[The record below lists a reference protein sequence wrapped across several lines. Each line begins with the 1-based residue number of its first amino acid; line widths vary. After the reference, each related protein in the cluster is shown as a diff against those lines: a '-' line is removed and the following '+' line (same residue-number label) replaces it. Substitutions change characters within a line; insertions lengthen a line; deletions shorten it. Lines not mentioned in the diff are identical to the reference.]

1 MSNAFIDDAQEP
13 VKSSSMEAME
23 TANRIGISG
32 IGFANFRGQNT
43 ILKGGFLDNKSSTG
57 VGARSRAKFRPF
69 TGNSMTPGI
78 RPGAEQF
85 VGGKNIFG
93 QTTKRGRKM
102 EAKNAKALSLG
113 QPGKTGSFKRFRR
126 GNLTA
131 DPRAF
136 MRNPNLSGFGAHSA
150 GFASPN
156 AGGALASISNQG
168 AKLFG
173 KGKDAPL
180 FSGGIFSR
188 TGAVTKLER
197 RAARGRSTARGDL
210 NLARIAKMNAPGSLV
225 RAMPGAV
232 TNSNISPY
240 AGRAYA
246 GIVAPS
252 TLNAGRSLSYEAT
265 ALGGLVDKGAAGQA
279 LTVGERRYLTVGG
292 VSGTKSKSFMN
303 RLLMDGGGPEM
314 RTAMGTSGVKTFRTY
329 NDGALRGQTS
339 SGIRF
344 IQMTD
349 EAERVIRPLGLAL
362 EKSASL
368 TSLAGNRGLVAARGS
383 FDLAT
388 QISDKG
394 IIKSLGM
401 KGSLQAAKLGGR
413 QVGLRVAGAA
423 FKAAVPGINLIF
435 AADMAY
441 QLAKLGGLAVKGAIN
456 FGKAGMKSMQG
467 NISGGVF
474 GDYKDNEVAATS
486 RARGVAAIQNSRM
499 NARSLLG
506 AEARNDGCT
515 LWVGYN
521 ER

>member
-1 MSNAFIDDAQEP
+1 MSDVFAGNAQEP

-23 TANRIGISG
+23 TANRIGLTG

-57 VGARSRAKFRPF
+57 IGANSRAKFRPF
-69 TGNSMTPGI
+69 IGNSMMPGA

-93 QTTKRGRKM
+93 KTTKRGRKM

-173 KGKDAPL
+173 KGKNETL

-210 NLARIAKMNAPGSLV
+210 NLTRIAKMNTPVSPFTTTPWGIRGPQGRFVSP
-225 RAMPGAV
+225 RATDVIQHG
-232 TNSNISPY
+232 
-240 AGRAYA
+240 
-246 GIVAPS
+246 
-252 TLNAGRSLSYEAT
+252 
-265 ALGGLVDKGAAGQA
+265 ALGPLIDKGAAGQA
-279 LTVGERRYLTVGG
+279 LTVGERRQMAIAGI
-292 VSGTKSKSFMN
+292 SGKHSKSLFRM
-303 RLLMDGGGPEM
+303 MHTEGGSIAAGFGE
-314 RTAMGTSGVKTFRTY
+314 RTSVAASGNIIAATSDKYFV
-329 NDGALRGQTS
+329 S
-339 SGIRF
+339 
-344 IQMTD
+344 
-349 EAERVIRPLGLAL
+349 PLTKAL
-362 EKSASL
+362 EKNASL
-368 TSLAGNRGLVAARGS
+368 MNRALGAGIGMQGQLASSLAPGILAQRTGLMAEEIV
-383 FDLAT
+383 
-388 QISDKG
+388 QKG
-394 IIKSLGM
+394 IVKTLGV
-401 KGSLQAAKLGGR
+401 R
-413 QVGLRVAGAA
+413 GAA
-423 FKAAVPGINLIF
+423 EAVGAGGARLAVGIGMTTLGKAIPGINLLF

-456 FGKAGMKSMQG
+456 FGKDGMKSMQG

-474 GDYKDNEVAATS
+474 GGYKDNEVAATS

-506 AEARNDGCT
+506 SEARNDGST
-515 LWVGYN
+515 LWVEYN